1 MNATPHAA
9 ILAKNLHLGG
19 PHGPVYGPLDMNV
32 DTGDLVVLQGPQG
45 SGRTSLL
52 LTLAGR
58 MKPSAST
65 VQLTVCGHELPAE
78 RATVQR
84 RTAIAG
90 FVGIDDLEPDVTVAD
105 VVRERLAW
113 LTPWY
118 RRTPAVTAEYLQRVA
133 APTFGPR
140 AVPGPRTLVHDL
152 DEVDG
157 MLLRIVVALLAR
169 PDLLVV
175 DDLDQVHDTARRQIV
190 WDRLAALASTG
201 LTVIASVASSGEV
214 DAMSWADEPHVV
226 RLATGPQLD
235 TTPPSEAA
243 HAAAQPMR
251 ENA

>member
-1 MNATPHAA
+1 MDTTSHAA
-9 ILAKNLHLGG
+9 ILAKNLHLDG
-19 PHGPVYGPLDMNV
+19 PHGLVYGPLDMYV
-32 DTGDLVVLQGPQG
+32 DAGDLVVLQGPQG

-58 MKPSAST
+58 MKPSGST
-65 VQLTVCGHELPAE
+65 VQLTVCGEQLPARRE
-78 RATVQR
+78 IVQGRAAV
-84 RTAIAG
+84 AG
-90 FVGIDDLEPDVTVAD
+90 FAGIDDLEPDVTVAD

-118 RRTPAVTAEYLQRVA
+118 RRTPAVTAERLERLA

-140 AVPGPRTLVHDL
+140 TVPAPRTLVHDL

-157 MLLRIVVALLAR
+157 MLLRIVVALLAA

-201 LTVIASVASSGEV
+201 LTVVASVASAGEI
-214 DAMSWADEPHVV
+214 DAMTWADEPRVV
-226 RLATGPQLD
+226 RLTTGPQLD
-235 TTPPSEAA
+235 TTSTSQAA
-243 HAAAQPMR
+243 PAAAQPSR
-251 ENA
+251 EHA